1 MFKTRNIDWER
12 GKRKDKEWVK
22 DRRREREYRGGEIK
36 KEKEREWLRMWKSRE
51 EKRINFK
58 QLAKV

>member
-22 DRRREREYRGGEIK
+22 DRRREREYRGREIQI
-36 KEKEREWLRMWKSRE
+36 EHRSRIERESFLFNT
-51 EKRINFK
+51 IG
-58 QLAKV
+58 KVLPL